1 MVTMDTIKVKSVN
14 GLLKRLSNQSLFI
27 YKQMFIYSRPGGQ
40 IVKKLT
46 FDLGVDFKVEVWYP
60 NIEREVLEMANKKKT
75 QTVGVI
81 KGIDILKST
90 RPMQDIPFRTYV
102 AKDKK
107 KEEKR
112 KREKINKN
120 RLDKWL

>member
-1 MVTMDTIKVKSVN
+1 MKSAN
-14 GLLKRLSNQSLFI
+14 GLLKRLSNQPFFI
-27 YKQMFIYSRPGGQ
+27 YEQMFAHSRPGGQ
-40 IVKKLT
+40 IVKNLT
-46 FDLGVDFKVEVWYP
+46 FDLGVDFRVRVWYP

-75 QTVGVI
+75 QTIGVI

-107 KEEKR
+107 KEEKK
-112 KREKINKN
+112 KREKISKN

>member
-1 MVTMDTIKVKSVN
+1 M
-14 GLLKRLSNQSLFI
+14 
-27 YKQMFIYSRPGGQ
+27 
-40 IVKKLT
+40 KKLT
-46 FDLGVDFKVEVWYP
+46 FNLGVDFRIRVWYS
-60 NIEREVLEMANKKKT
+60 NIEREVDKMANKKKT

-81 KGIDILKST
+81 KGIDVLKST
-90 RPMQDIPFRTYV
+90 RPIQDVPFRTYV

-107 KEEKR
+107 KEEKK